1 MYTDASDYG
10 IGAYLCQV
18 LPDGQEVPIE
28 FISKTLTKVER
39 RWSTYEKEAY
49 GIFYALRKWE
59 HHLKD
64 IKFTLFTDHKNLTY
78 LTKDPSQKVM
88 RWRLAVQDYDFDIAY
103 IPGEDNIVADAFS
116 RLCPQRLENEQAD
129 EASEQA
135 LTSISSLLAY
145 EDYIQEWL
153 PKVGSQEL
161 DHVQYHLKHE
171 EIASFYAVHAVST
184 QTGNEPRQYQH
195 IPSDKFDIL
204 KRCHN
209 HDIGHWGIN
218 RTIELCQE
226 IMEKDPKEKGKTWTT
241 MRADATHFIH
251 SCDTCKKMSEQKLT
265 SHVDRYVTTE
275 HGIMKCLAIDAI
287 HMPKAKSGNSYI
299 LTVIDTF
306 TRYTTLYAMKD
317 LTALTAAKV
326 LINHMCV
333 YGVPSKITADNST
346 EFEKEFREAIEILKT
361 ENYKT
366 HPYSHQENGI
376 VERANKE
383 VIRHMRNIK
392 YDLRKQAT
400 WDEEVMKVQAILNN
414 KVSEATGLTPNQIIF
429 AGKINLHEGRIYPQP
444 TEKQRMKMSEYM
456 KQQIAFQD
464 ELMTFASKKQDET
477 DSKHLYNAT
486 SQYRPLNI
494 DTYVVVRHEDEKAP
508 TKLSVRWHGPYRIT
522 AAAQRLQGTVYTCYC
537 PTTGKL
543 YDFHASVVQSHPCE
557 NDMECVKS
565 RVKDDDSLFIPE
577 AILNHEIK
585 NAKQLNLLIK
595 WVGYKE
601 PEWSGINLELKRM
614 DIVKQ
619 YLKNHSLESYGQK
632 RTITDQLAQEP
643 KKKVRFSATCNN

>member
-1 MYTDASDYG
+1 
-10 IGAYLCQV
+10 
-18 LPDGQEVPIE
+18 
-28 FISKTLTKVER
+28 
-39 RWSTYEKEAY
+39 
-49 GIFYALRKWE
+49 
-59 HHLKD
+59 
-64 IKFTLFTDHKNLTY
+64 
-78 LTKDPSQKVM
+78 
-88 RWRLAVQDYDFDIAY
+88 
-103 IPGEDNIVADAFS
+103 
-116 RLCPQRLENEQAD
+116 
-129 EASEQA
+129 
-135 LTSISSLLAY
+135 
-145 EDYIQEWL
+145 
-153 PKVGSQEL
+153 
-161 DHVQYHLKHE
+161 
-171 EIASFYAVHAVST
+171 
-184 QTGNEPRQYQH
+184 
-195 IPSDKFDIL
+195 
-204 KRCHN
+204 
-209 HDIGHWGIN
+209 
-218 RTIELCQE
+218 
-226 IMEKDPKEKGKTWTT
+226 
-241 MRADATHFIH
+241 
-251 SCDTCKKMSEQKLT
+251 
-265 SHVDRYVTTE
+265 
-275 HGIMKCLAIDAI
+275 
-287 HMPKAKSGNSYI
+287 
-299 LTVIDTF
+299 
-306 TRYTTLYAMKD
+306 
-317 LTALTAAKV
+317 
-326 LINHMCV
+326 
-333 YGVPSKITADNST
+333 
-346 EFEKEFREAIEILKT
+346 
-361 ENYKT
+361 
-366 HPYSHQENGI
+366 
-376 VERANKE
+376 
-383 VIRHMRNIK
+383 MRNIT

-444 TEKQRMKMSEYM
+444 TEKQRMTMSEYM

-477 DSKHLYNAT
+477 DSKHLHNAT